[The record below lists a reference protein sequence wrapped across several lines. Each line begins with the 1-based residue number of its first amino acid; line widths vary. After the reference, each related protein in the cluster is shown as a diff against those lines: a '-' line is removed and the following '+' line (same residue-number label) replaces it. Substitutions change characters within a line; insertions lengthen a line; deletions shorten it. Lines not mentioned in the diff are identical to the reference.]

1 MSNNALLEK
10 LVEVGVGGLAPNKK
24 PQIKD
29 TGKYA
34 KQIALEEEMVRGGI
48 LRYENSTKDSREGG
62 RESNT
67 AYGLHILK
75 SHIEPLSKSINKG
88 FHEAFEGKVGKKHS
102 AIPL

>member
-34 KQIALEEEMVRGGI
+34 KQI
-48 LRYENSTKDSREGG
+48 
-62 RESNT
+62 
-67 AYGLHILK
+67 
-75 SHIEPLSKSINKG
+75 
-88 FHEAFEGKVGKKHS
+88 
-102 AIPL
+102 